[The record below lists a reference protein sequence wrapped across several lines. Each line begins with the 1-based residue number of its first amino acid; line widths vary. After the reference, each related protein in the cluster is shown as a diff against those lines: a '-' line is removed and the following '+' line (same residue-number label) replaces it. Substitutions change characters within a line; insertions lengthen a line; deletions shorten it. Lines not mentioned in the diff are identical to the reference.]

1 MSYLNTEFFNDKIV
15 LPNGKQVNIKIKEK
29 QILGIVSCNAKLKN
43 DIMDCLKKEIG
54 KKLDGVESIPT
65 DMLASTKS
73 TKENLEE
80 IGMNCNESLID
91 GLLCLANLVEK
102 KDTLVA
108 GLSKYEKTKL
118 KIIRQGLMYKRII
131 FLENAFSDLS
141 KNEWDEL
148 NDIIIEF
155 STWNAIVI
163 TGFSEEEFG
172 NLCDVIINLDKEM
185 EE

>member
-1 MSYLNTEFFNDKIV
+1 MFDIWTFFNECKVNTRLGEYRKCYNIANQILIGGFSAMSYLNTEFFNDKIV

-131 FLENAFSDLS
+131 YV
-141 KNEWDEL
+141 
-148 NDIIIEF
+148 
-155 STWNAIVI
+155 TY
-163 TGFSEEEFG
+163 
-172 NLCDVIINLDKEM
+172 
-185 EE
+185 